1 MTEKSKVAE
10 NRKTAGRPKGL
21 PKTGGRAKGTPNKDK
36 QELIAL
42 IESVGCKH
50 PIIGLAEIAR
60 QSHESGELDRA
71 ANCYKELAQ
80 YVAPKRK
87 AIEHSG
93 GQDINITEGETLA
106 ERLTGGSKR

>member
-1 MTEKSKVAE
+1 MTEKSKVAKS
-10 NRKTAGRPKGL
+10 R

-36 QELIAL
+36 QELLEL
-42 IESVGCKH
+42 IQSTGCKH
-50 PIIGLAEIAR
+50 PLEGLAEIAKL
-60 QSHESGELDRA
+60 SHESGEFDRA